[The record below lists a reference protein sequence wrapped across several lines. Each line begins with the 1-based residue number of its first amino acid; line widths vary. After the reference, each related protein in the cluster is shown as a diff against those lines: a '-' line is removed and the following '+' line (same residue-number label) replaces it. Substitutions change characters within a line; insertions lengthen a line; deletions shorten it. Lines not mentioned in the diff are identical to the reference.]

1 MKFEKWTGC
10 NFQVFSALDFL
21 AEVTQHI
28 PNKGEHLVRYY
39 GWYSHRQRGMRAKA
53 GSDPKKIPV
62 DRAAIYAHKSSD
74 RSPRKGSVST
84 WARLIKRVYEVDP
97 LECPDCGGAM
107 KIISFIERRQ
117 TDVIQRILRHC
128 GLWQGFLRTHA
139 SPRAPPS
146 AASPKPT
153 APREFVLVPDGEFL
167 EVQFPETQAEAP
179 CELQL
184 ILDPE
189 FL

>member
-1 MKFEKWTGC
+1 M
-10 NFQVFSALDFL
+10 QD
-21 AEVTQHI
+21 
-28 PNKGEHLVRYY
+28 
-39 GWYSHRQRGMRAKA
+39 
-53 GSDPKKIPV
+53 V
-62 DRAAIYAHKSSD
+62 DESPD
-74 RSPRKGSVST
+74 RTTRVGSVST
-84 WARLIKRVYEVDP
+84 WARLIKRVYEVNP

-139 SPRAPPS
+139 SPRAPPN

-153 APREFVLVPDGEFL
+153 APREFVLVPDGELL
-167 EVQFPETQAEAP
+167 EAQSGETQAEDFR
-179 CELQL
+179 EFQL
-184 ILDPE
+184 VLDPE